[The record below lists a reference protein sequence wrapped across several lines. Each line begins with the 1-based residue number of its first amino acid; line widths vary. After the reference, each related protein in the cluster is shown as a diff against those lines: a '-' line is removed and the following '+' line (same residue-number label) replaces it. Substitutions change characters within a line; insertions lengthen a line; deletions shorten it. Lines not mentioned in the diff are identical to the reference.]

1 MILTTSPIPVKLHAG
16 AALRHEER
24 EAIVRLDSPARGRLH
39 HHLAL
44 ALAERIREAV
54 LVVPGQDVAEPRLPA
69 VLVYPLRDLVPR
81 GVSETW
87 EEREQPLAQGRAR
100 VVLEDDC
107 GERRGRHLRAC
118 AGENGRW
125 GVWA

>member
-1 MILTTSPIPVKLHAG
+1 MP
-16 AALRHEER
+16 
-24 EAIVRLDSPARGRLH
+24 VRLRAGPRERKRKGGRDGEGGTGRDAPARGGLH

-100 VVLEDDC
+100 VVLKDDR

-118 AGENGRW
+118 AGEHGR
-125 GVWA
+125 